1 MEKIS
6 FSNSQNYIVHCQTK
20 LKKIERCLQL
30 EQKKENKNPQ
40 PPNPNRQW
48 YKGDRLHP
56 TRKTRIS
63 FQNINK
69 SHLSGSVFNINSHR
83 MMHAAA
89 TQAQN
94 ISKPVQYKTQ
104 RLHHTNIN
112 LKRKRKALHP
122 LIEKRNISQKNCF
135 KSSRTRVRTQ
145 FPLNDLERAKKVARK
160 SVKNKRKQREK
171 HKNQVKEY
179 KKQVEK
185 LAKEKETLEEQMQQK
200 SDEGLC
206 SVCIDKKKT
215 SVLIP
220 CGHCTCC
227 YECAATIQKS
237 NGTCPVCRSRIEKIV
252 KLIIC

>member
-1 MEKIS
+1 MGLEKDLTINKNQYKQLKTLWSILQFSIRLCSSSTCLCSSTCMEKIS

-104 RLHHTNIN
+104 RLRHT
-112 LKRKRKALHP
+112 
-122 LIEKRNISQKNCF
+122 
-135 KSSRTRVRTQ
+135 
-145 FPLNDLERAKKVARK
+145 
-160 SVKNKRKQREK
+160 
-171 HKNQVKEY
+171 
-179 KKQVEK
+179 
-185 LAKEKETLEEQMQQK
+185 
-200 SDEGLC
+200 
-206 SVCIDKKKT
+206 
-215 SVLIP
+215 
-220 CGHCTCC
+220 
-227 YECAATIQKS
+227 
-237 NGTCPVCRSRIEKIV
+237 
-252 KLIIC
+252 